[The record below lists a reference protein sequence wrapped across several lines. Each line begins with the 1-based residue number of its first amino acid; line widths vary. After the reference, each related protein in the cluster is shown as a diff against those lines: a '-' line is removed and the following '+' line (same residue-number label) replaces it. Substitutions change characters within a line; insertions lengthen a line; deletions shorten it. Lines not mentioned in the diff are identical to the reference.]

1 MYDLKG
7 STICREE
14 KVDLSNLHKIVLKDV
29 NFLELEKNLML
40 NDNDKIRINEIVM
53 KDANFLGNLDIMDY
67 SLFVVKLNMNEIQV
81 NSLFIKSEIIF
92 GNQIGD
98 KKENLSISDEDMTY
112 INFSECKYLRKYLFK
127 SLNPNVSYIIAIID
141 FFQLYN
147 FSKFIETKFKYYI
160 KNRPNKITEI
170 SSVPSD
176 VYSNRFIEFIGKITM
191 FNSLNSVNS

>member
-7 STICREE
+7 STICREV

-98 KKENLSISDEDMTY
+98 KKENLSINDEDMTY

-160 KNRPNKITEI
+160 KNRPEKITEI

-191 FNSLNSVNS
+191 LNSFN

>member
-1 MYDLKG
+1 
-7 STICREE
+7 
-14 KVDLSNLHKIVLKDV
+14 
-29 NFLELEKNLML
+29 
-40 NDNDKIRINEIVM
+40 M

-81 NSLFIKSEIIF
+81 NSLFIKSEMIF
-92 GNQIGD
+92 ENQIGY
-98 KKENLSISDEDMTY
+98 KKENLSINDEDMTY
-112 INFSECKYLRKYLFK
+112 IRFSECKYLRKYLFK

-160 KNRPNKITEI
+160 KNRPEKITEI

-176 VYSNRFIEFIGKITM
+176 VYSNRFIEFISKITM
-191 FNSLNSVNS
+191 LNSLN

>member
-7 STICREE
+7 STICREV

-98 KKENLSISDEDMTY
+98 KKENLSINDEDKTY
-112 INFSECKYLRKYLFK
+112 INFSECKYLRKYLFQ

-141 FFQLYN
+141 FFQLYD

-160 KNRPNKITEI
+160 KNRPKKIIEI

-191 FNSLNSVNS
+191 LNSFN

>member
-92 GNQIGD
+92 RNQIGD
-98 KKENLSISDEDMTY
+98 KKENLSINDEDMTY
-112 INFSECKYLRKYLFK
+112 INFSECKYLRKYLFQ

-141 FFQLYN
+141 FFQLYD